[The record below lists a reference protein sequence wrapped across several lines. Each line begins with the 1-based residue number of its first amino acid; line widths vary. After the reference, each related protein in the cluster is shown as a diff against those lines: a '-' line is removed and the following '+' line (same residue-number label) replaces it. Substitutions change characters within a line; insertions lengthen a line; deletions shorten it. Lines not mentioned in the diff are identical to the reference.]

1 MNVIYFLAL
10 FNSTEL
16 KGDVLT
22 LGIMFGLSEC
32 LGTIGGERCL
42 KLFSD
47 YVCFFISMIIALS
60 SSILLK
66 VPGISDIATYI
77 ILVI

>member
-22 LGIMFGLSEC
+22 LGIMFGFSEC
-32 LGTIGGERCL
+32 LGIIGGERCL

-47 YVCFFISMIIALS
+47 HVCFHLAMIITLTASL
-60 SSILLK
+60 LLK
-66 VPGISDIATYI
+66 FPGISDFATYI